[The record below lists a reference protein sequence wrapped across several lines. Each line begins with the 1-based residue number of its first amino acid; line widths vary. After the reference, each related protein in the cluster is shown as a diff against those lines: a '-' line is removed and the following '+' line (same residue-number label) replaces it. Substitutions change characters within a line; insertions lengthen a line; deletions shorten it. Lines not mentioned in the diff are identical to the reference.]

1 MRLKLY
7 RPGSGLGKRTSL
19 SDFLGGGAQQYQ
31 KIAPEYVDADWSKL
45 YADAKIHCSHGP
57 KCKAAKSALGC
68 TVGKREQAKMIV
80 SGAVLPFWSQVRDCA
95 TPRLLTLSHAFA
107 RLLTPSLPFWSQIQ
121 AAVGYDYRTT
131 GQSSRA
137 QTKKVS
143 RMRIVRVRYNA
154 ADGTEQVRSPAL
166 SRLRPPAPAV
176 SFLL

>member
-1 MRLKLY
+1 MLLKLY

-31 KIAPEYVDADWSKL
+31 KIAPEYIDADWSKL

-80 SGAVLPFWSQVRDCA
+80 SGAV
-95 TPRLLTLSHAFA
+95 
-107 RLLTPSLPFWSQIQ
+107 LPFWSQIQ

-166 SRLRPPAPAV
+166 SRLRPPSPAF